1 MFTMTIV
8 PRFGD
13 ADALG
18 HINNTAAALWFE
30 TARRPIFEMFCP
42 DLVFS
47 IETFPFILAHS
58 DYDFVGE
65 LFFHHE
71 VEIRT
76 GIARIG
82 TKSFTI
88 HHEAWQE
95 GRLGITGNAVI
106 VCYDFV
112 KKRTMPLPDDKRE
125 LLMARLIEG
134 ASPLRGIENEY
145 GNEYGDNK
153 ENAINRE

>member
-1 MFTMTIV
+1 MTII

-18 HINNTAAALWFE
+18 HINNTAASLWFE
-30 TARRPIFEMFCP
+30 TARRPFFEMFCP
-42 DLVFS
+42 DLRFS

-65 LFFHHE
+65 LFFRHE

-76 GIARIG
+76 WIARIG
-82 TKSFTI
+82 AKSFTI

-95 GRLGITGNAVI
+95 GQLRVKGSAVV
-106 VCYDFV
+106 VCYDFIAKQTV
-112 KKRTMPLPDDKRE
+112 PVPKDKRA
-125 LLMARLIEG
+125 LLAAHLVSEPDAKLG
-134 ASPLRGIENEY
+134 
-145 GNEYGDNK
+145 
-153 ENAINRE
+153 

>member
-1 MFTMTIV
+1 MRGDEWAMFKMTIV

-18 HINNTAAALWFE
+18 HINNTVAALWFE
-30 TARRPIFEMFCP
+30 TARRPIFELFCP

-47 IETFPFILAHS
+47 IGTFPFILAHA

-65 LFFHHE
+65 LFFRHE

-88 HHEAWQE
+88 RHEAWQE
-95 GRLGITGNAVI
+95 GRLGVKGNAV
-106 VCYDFV
+106 VACYDFAS
-112 KKRTMPLPDDKRE
+112 KRTVPVPDDKRA
-125 LLMARLIEG
+125 LLAAHLIVD
-134 ASPLRGIENEY
+134 ADI
-145 GNEYGDNK
+145 
-153 ENAINRE
+153 

>member
-1 MFTMTIV
+1 MFKMTIV

-30 TARRPIFEMFCP
+30 TARRPFFEMFCP

-47 IETFPFILAHS
+47 IETFPFILAHA

-65 LFFHHE
+65 LFFRRE

-76 GIARIG
+76 GVARIG

-88 HHEAWQE
+88 RHEAWQE
-95 GRLGITGNAVI
+95 GRLGVTGNAV
-106 VCYDFV
+106 VACYDFV
-112 KKRTMPLPDDKRE
+112 KKQTMPVPDDKRV
-125 LLMARLIEG
+125 LLAAHLIEG
-134 ASPLRGIENEY
+134 AEPFRGPEAGLR
-145 GNEYGDNK
+145 
-153 ENAINRE
+153 

>member
-1 MFTMTIV
+1 MFKMTIV

-18 HINNTAAALWFE
+18 HINNTASALWFE
-30 TARRPIFEMFCP
+30 TARRPFFEMFCP
-42 DLVFS
+42 DLTFS

-65 LFFHHE
+65 LFFRHE

-76 GIARIG
+76 WVARIG

-88 HHEAWQE
+88 RHEAWQE

-106 VCYDFV
+106 ACYDFV
-112 KKRTMPLPDDKRE
+112 KKRTFPVPDDKRK
-125 LLMARLIEG
+125 LLMAHL
-134 ASPLRGIENEY
+134 SPS
-145 GNEYGDNK
+145 GN
-153 ENAINRE
+153 